1 MTKETVR
8 GTLGTIGVPEP
19 EARKILLE
27 NPARA
32 YGFDLDALA
41 PDIERVGSPAGALLS
56 ALDGDPGGGGIGFLR
71 PGHAPLATRGAKG

>member
-1 MTKETVR
+1 
-8 GTLGTIGVPEP
+8 VPEH

-41 PDIERVGSPAGALLS
+41 PDIERVGSPADELL
-56 ALDGDPGGGGIGFLR
+56 AELDGDPGGGGIGFLR
-71 PGHAPLATRGAKG
+71 QGHAPMAAAGRG